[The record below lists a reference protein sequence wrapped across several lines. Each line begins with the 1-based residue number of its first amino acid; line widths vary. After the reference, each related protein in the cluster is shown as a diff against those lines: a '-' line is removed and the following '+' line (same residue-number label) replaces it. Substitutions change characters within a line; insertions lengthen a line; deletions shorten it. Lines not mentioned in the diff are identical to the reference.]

1 MSLGLKV
8 SVLHVVSEDDVEKQ
22 DMGIE
27 LDPGSWVS
35 EEYILYTID
44 YTKRYNKRLG
54 IVSSA
59 GLDFI
64 VAESYESLNKRI
76 EERQT
81 FGFN

>member
-1 MSLGLKV
+1 MNTGLKV
-8 SVLHVVSEDDVEKQ
+8 NVLHVVSEDDVEKQ
-22 DMGIE
+22 DMGIH

-35 EEYILYTID
+35 EEYMLYTID
-44 YTKRYNKRLG
+44 YTKRYNKRLA

-64 VAESYESLNKRI
+64 VSESYESINARI

-81 FGFN
+81 FRFN